1 MLCSIIFQQE
11 NVEISR
17 YLTIGAFKW
26 LFCYRKM
33 GSLAFAQVRL
43 RLGKT
48 KLNKFILFF
57 ARLALTLAFAQVRL
71 RLGNKKIKKLCFY
84 FLLRSACTNFAIK

>member
-57 ARLALTLAFAQVRL
+57 AQLAL
-71 RLGNKKIKKLCFY
+71 
-84 FLLRSACTNFAIK
+84 FLQ

>member
-33 GSLAFAQVRL
+33 GV
-43 RLGKT
+43 
-48 KLNKFILFF
+48 
-57 ARLALTLAFAQVRL
+57 LAFAQVRL
-71 RLGNKKIKKLCFY
+71 RLGNKKNLKTM
-84 FLLRSACTNFAIK
+84 FLFFISLGLHHFGFRPS